1 MLGKELRR
9 LEENESKEKRELNL
23 LRASL
28 ANKENEVNSREASL
42 RRREA
47 ELEMQL
53 LALEPSLRSAEVERL
68 VEKIL
73 LSFVTQIMLK

>member
-1 MLGKELRR
+1 M
-9 LEENESKEKRELNL
+9 EENESKEKRELNL

-73 LSFVTQIMLK
+73 LSFVTQVMLK

>member
-1 MLGKELRR
+1 M
-9 LEENESKEKRELNL
+9 EENESKEKRELNL

>member
-1 MLGKELRR
+1 M
-9 LEENESKEKRELNL
+9 EENESKEKRELNL

-53 LALEPSLRSAEVERL
+53 VALEPSLRSAEVERL

>member
-1 MLGKELRR
+1 M
-9 LEENESKEKRELNL
+9 EENESKEKRELNL

-53 LALEPSLRSAEVERL
+53 VALEPSLRSAEVERQ